1 MSNNDWNEAGPGQG
15 GQQPDNFGQPQP
27 QPQQQ
32 PPGNF
37 GQPQQPYQQGPGAP
51 PPNHST
57 GSSGLTEG
65 WGEGASL
72 GFDEIK
78 ARFSL
83 VFDRSKGSILKAWIV
98 LGLLPLTL
106 ALVGSVLSIT
116 AYFAPVIGLVGVI
129 GVAIMNVFLL
139 PVSIALTIAQLSLFK
154 PLHRRIFE
162 DAHVQM
168 GVMDTIESTKGVF
181 FSVLG
186 VSLLA
191 GVASFFGT
199 LLCLIPGL
207 VIGFLLMQSVYLAA
221 GRELGVMD
229 AMAQSYE
236 LNKRYFLSVLLVV
249 AAGICSVLVG
259 VAILVPT
266 GFVAAF
272 AEPFG
277 GLLTAPVNWLVMQAL
292 SFVAFLVQATIYSCI
307 ETKETGKMPV

>member
-15 GQQPDNFGQPQP
+15 GQQSDNFGQPQ
-27 QPQQQ
+27 Q
-32 PPGNF
+32 PPQGNF
-37 GQPQQPYQQGPGAP
+37 GQPQQPYQQGPGGAP
-51 PPNHST
+51 PPNYNS

-83 VFDRSKGSILKAWIV
+83 VFGRAKGSILMAWVV

-116 AYFAPVIGLVGVI
+116 AHFAPVIAIVGVI
-129 GVAIMNVFLL
+129 GVAILNFFLL
-139 PVSIALTIAQLSLFK
+139 PVSIALTIAQLSLLK

-168 GVMDTIESTKGVF
+168 GVMDTIKSTRGVF

-186 VSLLA
+186 VSMLA
-191 GVASFFGT
+191 GVASFVGT
-199 LLCLIPGL
+199 LFCLIPGL

-221 GRELGVMD
+221 GQELGVME

-236 LNKRYFLSVLLVV
+236 LNKRYFMSVLLVV
-249 AAGICSVLVG
+249 AAGICSVLLG
-259 VAILVPT
+259 SAILVPT
-266 GFVAAF
+266 AFVAAF
-272 AEPFG
+272 TEPFG
-277 GLLTAPVNWLVMQAL
+277 GLLTAPVNWFVMQAV

-307 ETKETGKMPV
+307 ETKETGRMPV